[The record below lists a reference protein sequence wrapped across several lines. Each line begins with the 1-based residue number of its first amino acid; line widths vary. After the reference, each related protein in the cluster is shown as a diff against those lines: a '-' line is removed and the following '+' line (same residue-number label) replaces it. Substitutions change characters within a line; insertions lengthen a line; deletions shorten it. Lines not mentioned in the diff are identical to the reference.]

1 MTSDKLDK
9 FKRDYSGSE
18 EELADLK
25 KGYLEHEGDMNL
37 VLESVMLANAVDD
50 EERLRSVIDGWIADG
65 SVPAFKAYT
74 KEKAK
79 DKKKR
84 RDLASREAAEAD
96 ELRREIESQR
106 RPAAGDPTD
115 LASMIL
121 ARREQ
126 RGSFFDQ
133 FEAKYAQKAR
143 KKVAKGK
150 ASPSELEEPSEEE
163 FLAAQARIDARR
175 ASGKRAG
182 GAAGGKG
189 ATAGKK
195 AKKGAAKA
203 KRA

>member
-1 MTSDKLDK
+1 MWPC
-9 FKRDYSGSE
+9 GPE
-18 EELADLK
+18 PA
-25 KGYLEHEGDMNL
+25 
-37 VLESVMLANAVDD
+37 
-50 EERLRSVIDGWIADG
+50 ADG